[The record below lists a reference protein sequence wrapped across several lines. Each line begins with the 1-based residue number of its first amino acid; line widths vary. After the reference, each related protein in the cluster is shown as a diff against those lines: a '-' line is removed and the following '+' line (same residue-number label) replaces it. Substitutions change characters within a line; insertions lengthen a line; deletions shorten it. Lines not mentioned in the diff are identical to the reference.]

1 VNTLQA
7 IPDASGATVL
17 TSLTVVAV
25 ILGSGMLSAKIPGA
39 LIAVVGS
46 IVVSRSFDL
55 ASHGVSSLGKVPGG
69 LPSIGLPDAAL
80 SDVPPLA
87 GIAVSMFVV
96 ILAQSAATSRA
107 YAARYHERLDEN
119 VDMVGLGMANLA
131 AGLSGTFVVN
141 GSPTKTQI
149 ADSAGGRTQLTS
161 LTTAAVV
168 LAVLLFLTGPLQ
180 YLPNAVLAA
189 IVFLI
194 GIELVDALG
203 LRRIRRSGHVLG
215 VRDRAPTA
223 VIVIVWGVTR
233 ASILAII
240 LSVIAHLR
248 RSYRHPW
255 NDRASAHTGAMT
267 GTAGPRRARATA
279 RSGPR
284 RGLTAGAASLLLRSP
299 RETRSRSRSHRA
311 SPRRACA
318 GSAGGGPFP
327 RRRRCR
333 LHGRRDADRR
343 QPE

>member
-1 VNTLQA
+1 
-7 IPDASGATVL
+7 
-17 TSLTVVAV
+17 
-25 ILGSGMLSAKIPGA
+25 
-39 LIAVVGS
+39 
-46 IVVSRSFDL
+46 
-55 ASHGVSSLGKVPGG
+55 VPGG

-203 LRRIRRSGHVLG
+203 LRRIRRSGHVLEF
-215 VRDRAPTA
+215 AIALLTA
-223 VIVIVWGVTR
+223 VIVIVWGVQQG
-233 ASILAII
+233 IVLAII

-248 RSYRHPW
+248 RSYNPW
-255 NDRASAHTGAMT
+255 NAVLGAHGSHDWHGVPVEPVPQPVPGLVVYRWGASLYFANATRFEEQITGLAAPDVRWICVHSPAIGDVDYTGGETLIDVSHELKKRGIRLVFAGITQPVRRELDRAGV
-267 GTAGPRRARATA
+267 TAAVGEDGYYPGVAEVLTAYRDAEPCGPR
-279 RSGPR
+279 G
-284 RGLTAGAASLLLRSP
+284 
-299 RETRSRSRSHRA
+299 
-311 SPRRACA
+311 
-318 GSAGGGPFP
+318 
-327 RRRRCR
+327 
-333 LHGRRDADRR
+333 
-343 QPE
+343 